1 MVAGGA
7 GLGGWYFLTRGH
19 TARPDLILHAIKREK
34 LRITIVDRGTLESA
48 ENNEIVCKVKAKAQG
63 AAATSIRWVIDN
75 GTMVRKGDKVVELD
89 DSALQDAYIAEQ
101 ILMEQAKGAWEAA
114 VQTAKIDASADEA
127 AITTAEVLLKVN
139 QITLKEYLEGLNE
152 QTRVD
157 LDNKL
162 VQAQSDLAMWQERAA
177 WSQRMSRPGRQY
189 VTISQAEADE
199 ARRLSA
205 DLTLKN
211 IETQLRVYKELTDKR
226 NETQFRGE
234 VEKAIIG
241 LKSAKLQA
249 EAHRITDE
257 SSCTTTKLTYE
268 KELGKLR
275 DLEKEL
281 EHCDLRAPKDGMVVY
296 WIEERSRWG
305 GGKQR
310 IVAQGEPVDEG
321 QKLMTIPNLTKMV
334 VNTRVH
340 EAMAPRVRADVKQ
353 ETGFSTVAKFG
364 LYLQPDPLRAATT
377 ATAFTND
384 VFTPFIS
391 AYRKAEQQ
399 LVSHGQKAMIRVSAF
414 PDHQL
419 HGRVTYISAVAS
431 VNDLFASDVKVYQT
445 YVSIDESM
453 EGLRP
458 GMDAE
463 VTIEVDS
470 QPEPVLAIPLQAIL
484 GGVEKGKKRN
494 CFVMTEDGP
503 RKREITL
510 GMSNEKMVE
519 VEEGLE
525 EDEVVVLNPVMLLS
539 AKERMEYGN
548 LPARGSGRQGQGG
561 KGKGGKGGG
570 QGGDAKQPGGGKSG
584 GGMSGGQPKAG
595 GAPQGGRPSGG

>member
-1 MVAGGA
+1 
-7 GLGGWYFLTRGH
+7 
-19 TARPDLILHAIKREK
+19 
-34 LRITIVDRGTLESA
+34 
-48 ENNEIVCKVKAKAQG
+48 
-63 AAATSIRWVIDN
+63 
-75 GTMVRKGDKVVELD
+75 
-89 DSALQDAYIAEQ
+89 
-101 ILMEQAKGAWEAA
+101 
-114 VQTAKIDASADEA
+114 
-127 AITTAEVLLKVN
+127 
-139 QITLKEYLEGLNE
+139 
-152 QTRVD
+152 
-157 LDNKL
+157 
-162 VQAQSDLAMWQERAA
+162 
-177 WSQRMSRPGRQY
+177 
-189 VTISQAEADE
+189 
-199 ARRLSA
+199 
-205 DLTLKN
+205 
-211 IETQLRVYKELTDKR
+211 
-226 NETQFRGE
+226 
-234 VEKAIIG
+234 
-241 LKSAKLQA
+241 
-249 EAHRITDE
+249 
-257 SSCTTTKLTYE
+257 
-268 KELGKLR
+268 
-275 DLEKEL
+275 
-281 EHCDLRAPKDGMVVY
+281 
-296 WIEERSRWG
+296 
-305 GGKQR
+305 
-310 IVAQGEPVDEG
+310 
-321 QKLMTIPNLTKMV
+321 
-334 VNTRVH
+334 
-340 EAMAPRVRADVKQ
+340 MAPRVRADVKQ

-384 VFTPFIS
+384 LYTPFIS

-458 GMDAE
+458 GMDTE

-470 QPEPVLAIPLQAIL
+470 QPEPVLAMPLQAVM
-484 GGVEKGKKRN
+484 GGVELGAKRK

-503 RKREITL
+503 QKRDIIL

-519 VEEGLE
+519 VKEGLE

-570 QGGDAKQPGGGKSG
+570 MQGGDAKQPGGGRSN
-584 GGMSGGQPKAG
+584 GGQPKAG